1 MWPRSKLTN
10 GQRTDPDEGACGRSV
25 AARALKRGGHL
36 QVATFGQVKGTC
48 EVHSKKGP
56 VVRSTVV
63 RPSPA
68 EIAFSVATVDVGAMI
83 DSQDCD
89 GYCLIVDLVDHSV
102 RSPTSCP

>member
-1 MWPRSKLTN
+1 M
-10 GQRTDPDEGACGRSV
+10 DPSQDRIAKVRV
-25 AARALKRGGHL
+25 AGSNPVVR
-36 QVATFGQVKGTC
+36 
-48 EVHSKKGP
+48 SKKGP